1 MCTEGPSVASEK
13 WLLAAESETNA
24 EEKKGVSVGDCAPYE
39 AVIWGLSLQAI
50 SAPSGRSL
58 SHSHTPGP
66 RHRAPRRSLSE
77 PLDSCHG
84 GWPQLSD
91 SLSPFT
97 RWPLSARVNGDKVP
111 SPDPG
116 DQPDT
121 GISERPRP
129 TRRFSSD
136 TSSRSR
142 NLYL

>member
-1 MCTEGPSVASEK
+1 MASEK

-24 EEKKGVSVGDCAPYE
+24 EEKKGVSVGDCAPCE
-39 AVIWGLSLQAI
+39 AVIWGSLYK
-50 SAPSGRSL
+50 PSLPRQDGLALTL
-58 SHSHTPGP
+58 SHTGAETQ
-66 RHRAPRRSLSE
+66 RAPRRSLSE

-97 RWPLSARVNGDKVP
+97 RWPLSPRVNGDKVP

-121 GISERPRP
+121 GSQRDRG
-129 TRRFSSD
+129 RHGV
-136 TSSRSR
+136 
-142 NLYL
+142 LA

>member
-1 MCTEGPSVASEK
+1 MASEK

-24 EEKKGVSVGDCAPYE
+24 EEKKGVSVGDCAPCE
-39 AVIWGLSLQAI
+39 AVIWGSLYK
-50 SAPSGRSL
+50 PSLPRQDGLALTL
-58 SHSHTPGP
+58 SHTGAETQ
-66 RHRAPRRSLSE
+66 RAPRRSLSE

-97 RWPLSARVNGDKVP
+97 RWPLSPRVNGDKVP

-121 GISERPRP
+121 GSPRD
-129 TRRFSSD
+129 RGRHGV
-136 TSSRSR
+136 
-142 NLYL
+142 LA